1 MCPDCEAVYTSGPA
15 SFWGEIELIIKVD
28 DYRTKNVP
36 VSKTRPAHKPI
47 GGRKRE
53 GSSLHSHLVER
64 LRRPCHDERAN
75 EPFLRQKTT
84 PGCCCP
90 SLLLFLSLT
99 IQLVLTT
106 SLRLVRPLFFQAVA
120 LIACPPQPSG
130 SIPPRHPPAPCNFVV
145 LFHPPTAPD
154 ATPSARQVAIAV
166 ALPFTN
172 DTVARALSALAES
185 SSATGATVIA
195 ASALRA
201 IPLAFVSSESQ
212 LPPAGHTAHSALR
225 QKAGPRCL
233 VTSRPDLTPGFGT
246 GKPIFPL

>member
-1 MCPDCEAVYTSGPA
+1 MKALTPLTGTLREVRPPCREEVRMCPDCEAVYTSGPA

-28 DYRTKNVP
+28 DYRTTNVP

-75 EPFLRQKTT
+75 EPILRQKTT

-130 SIPPRHPPAPCNFVV
+130 SIPP
-145 LFHPPTAPD
+145 
-154 ATPSARQVAIAV
+154 
-166 ALPFTN
+166 
-172 DTVARALSALAES
+172 
-185 SSATGATVIA
+185 
-195 ASALRA
+195 
-201 IPLAFVSSESQ
+201 
-212 LPPAGHTAHSALR
+212 
-225 QKAGPRCL
+225 
-233 VTSRPDLTPGFGT
+233 
-246 GKPIFPL
+246 